1 MTRKERYKLAYTEFM
16 KIYPFALDDLDGE
29 QWRTVPDYEDY
40 QCSNFGRVKSF
51 KWGKQK
57 ILKPTLTVDGYL
69 RVELHQNTR
78 RKNIGIGR
86 LVAICF
92 LPNPDLKPEVDHIDT
107 HKFNNHVSNLRWVT
121 SAENIQAAF
130 DTELMKAQRGD
141 ERYNSS
147 VTNEQ
152 AAYIR
157 KNPDNLSCAALAEMF
172 GTTSSTISHIQTGKH
187 YKTAGG
193 NIRKANQKSPRVLD
207 EIRSKIKQLYVKGS
221 RQFGS
226 DALARIFDID
236 RTTVWKIVNEK

>member
-130 DTELMKAQRGD
+130 DTGLMKAQRGD

-147 VTNEQ
+147 VTNAQ
-152 AAYIR
+152 AEYIR
-157 KNPDNLSCAALAEMF
+157 LNPDNLTGAALAKKF
-172 GTTSSTISHIQTGKH
+172 GVSQVTVSQIQLGKNYKSAGGTFREAKRRPLPQAQRQEVRNLYLTGKYSQQRLADLFNVTQSTIH
-187 YKTAGG
+187 YIIYE
-193 NIRKANQKSPRVLD
+193 ND
-207 EIRSKIKQLYVKGS
+207 
-221 RQFGS
+221 
-226 DALARIFDID
+226 
-236 RTTVWKIVNEK
+236 